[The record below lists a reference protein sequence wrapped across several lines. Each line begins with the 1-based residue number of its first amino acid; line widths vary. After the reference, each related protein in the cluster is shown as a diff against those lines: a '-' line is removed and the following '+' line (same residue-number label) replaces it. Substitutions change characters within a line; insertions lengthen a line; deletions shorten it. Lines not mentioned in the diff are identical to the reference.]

1 MNAIVLSLSIFVAA
15 PTDWPTR
22 GWTTSNPEAEQVD
35 ASVLEE
41 LHQAIA
47 AGKHGKVDSMLVI
60 RHGRIVFE
68 KAFAQDYDRLFS
80 GRGEPGIYNYY
91 DPAWH
96 PFYRKGPLHTMQ
108 SVSKSVTSAL
118 IGIAKQN
125 GASLPLD
132 RPVLSLFEG
141 FRTPADD
148 RRWQAV
154 TLRHLLTMTS
164 GIEWDEST
172 VDYTDPRNSCAA
184 MEGSENWVQF
194 VLDRNMAAEPG
205 QTFVYNS
212 GVTELL
218 GQIVKNETGMDPD
231 TYAGKHLFGPLG
243 IESWYWKKTPT
254 GLSDTEG
261 GLYLTARDLAKIGY
275 LYLHDGVWDG
285 KRILPEGWVA
295 ASSAPAVS
303 TSTDPARERKYGFQ
317 WWLLPYQGKER
328 SWALVALGYGG
339 QFLFVV
345 PEYDLLAVFTG
356 WNIYGGPSLDAAFA
370 LQKVIDS
377 VRGTSATR

>member
-1 MNAIVLSLSIFVAA
+1 MNAIALSLSIFAAA
-15 PTDWPTR
+15 PPEWPTR
-22 GWTTSNPEAEQVD
+22 DWTTSTPQAEQVD
-35 ASVLEE
+35 AAVLDE
-41 LHQAIA
+41 LHQAISS
-47 AGKHGKVDSMLVI
+47 GKHGNVDSMLVI

-68 KAFAQDYDRLFS
+68 KTYARDYQRLFS

-96 PFYRKGPLHTMQ
+96 PFYRKGSLHTMQ

-125 GASLPLD
+125 GAALELD
-132 RPVLSLFEG
+132 RPVLPLLEG
-141 FRTPADD
+141 FRTRADD
-148 RRWQAV
+148 PHWKAI

-184 MEGSENWVQF
+184 MEGSENWIQF

-205 QTFVYNS
+205 KTFVYNS

-218 GQIVKNETGMDPD
+218 GQIVKNATGMDPD
-231 TYAGKHLFGPLG
+231 DYAGKHLFGPLG
-243 IESWYWKKTPT
+243 IENWYWKKTPT

-261 GLYLTARDLAKIGY
+261 GVYLTARDLAKIGY

-295 ASSAPAVS
+295 ASSAPAV
-303 TSTDPARERKYGFQ
+303 TASTDPARERKYGFQ

-328 SWALVALGYGG
+328 WWALTALGYGG

-345 PEYDLLAVFTG
+345 PEYDLIAVFTA
-356 WNIYGGPSLDAAFA
+356 WNIYGGPSLESAFA

-377 VRGTSATR
+377 VRGTSTTR